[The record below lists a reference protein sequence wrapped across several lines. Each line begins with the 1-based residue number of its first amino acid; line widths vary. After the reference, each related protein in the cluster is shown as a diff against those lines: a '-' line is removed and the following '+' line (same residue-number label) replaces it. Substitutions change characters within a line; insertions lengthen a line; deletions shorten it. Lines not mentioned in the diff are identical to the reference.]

1 MSVFRSSLLALCVS
15 SIASFAWAKP
25 ELSQSWQ
32 VGDLAVP
39 ESVLYYQVKGQ
50 EYVFV
55 SLIDGQDPTAVDGK
69 GGIAVLSV
77 DGKVVKKDWVTGLN
91 APKGMA
97 VKDGILYVS
106 DITELVAIDVSSAKV
121 VARYPAKDSLFLND
135 VAAHAGDIYVS
146 DSKTGKIH
154 KLVGDKFETY
164 LEEQNGANGLTSV
177 SKGLVVGAGKEL
189 RLFDKDKKAT
199 LLAKDFGEGIDGIE
213 PLASG
218 GFIVSCW
225 PGLIYHVDSK
235 GQLTQLIDSR
245 ADKINTADIGYVP
258 EKKLVLVPNF
268 FKNSVTAYQ
277 LKE

>member
-32 VGDLAVP
+32 VGELAVP
-39 ESVLYYQVKGQ
+39 ESVLYHAGKDK

-69 GGIAVLSV
+69 GGIALISV
-77 DGKVVKKDWVTGLN
+77 DGKVVNRDWVTGLN

-97 VKDGILYVS
+97 VKDGLLYVS
-106 DITELVAIDVSSAKV
+106 DITELVAIDIAKAKV
-121 VARYPAKDSLFLND
+121 VARYPVKDSSFLND
-135 VAAHAGDIYVS
+135 VAVHEGNIYVS
-146 DSKTGKIH
+146 DSKTARVH
-154 KLVGDKFETY
+154 KLAGDKVETY
-164 LEEQNGANGLTSV
+164 LEEQVGANGLASV
-177 SKGLVVGAGKEL
+177 NKGLVVGAGKEL

-218 GFIVSCW
+218 GFVVSCW
-225 PGLIYHVDSK
+225 PGLVYHVDAK
-235 GQLTQLIDSR
+235 GHLTQLIDSR
-245 ADKINTADIGYVP
+245 ADKINTADIGYVA

-268 FKNSVTAYQ
+268 FKNTVTAYQ

>member
-32 VGDLAVP
+32 VGDLPVP
-39 ESVLYYQVKGQ
+39 ESVLYHAGKDK

-55 SLIDGQDPTAVDGK
+55 SLIDGQDPTEVDGK
-69 GGIAVLSV
+69 GGIALITA
-77 DGKVVKKDWVTGLN
+77 DGKLVNKDWVTGLN

-106 DITELVAIDVSSAKV
+106 DITELVAIDIATAKV
-121 VARYPAKDSLFLND
+121 VKRYPVKDSSFLND
-135 VAAHAGDIYVS
+135 VVLHEGHIYVS
-146 DSKTGKIH
+146 DSKTARIH
-154 KLVGDKFETY
+154 KLTGDTIEVY
-164 LEEQNGANGLTSV
+164 LEGQHGANGLASV
-177 SKGLVVGAGKEL
+177 DKGLVVGAGKEL
-189 RLFDKDKKAT
+189 RLFDKEKT
-199 LLAKDFGEGIDGIE
+199 GSLLASDFAEGIDGIE

-218 GFIVSCW
+218 GYVLSCW
-225 PGLIYHVDSK
+225 AGLIYHLDAK

-245 ADKINTADIGYVP
+245 ADKINTADIGYIAS
-258 EKKLVLVPNF
+258 KKLVLVPNF
-268 FKNSVTAYQ
+268 FKNTVTAYQ

>member
-1 MSVFRSSLLALCVS
+1 MSAFRSSLLALCVS

-39 ESVLYYQVKGQ
+39 ESVLYHSDKSQ
-50 EYVFV
+50 EFVFV

-69 GGIAVLSV
+69 GGIALLGV
-77 DGKVVKKDWVTGLN
+77 DGKVVNKEWVTGLN

-97 VKDGILYVS
+97 VKDGVLYVS
-106 DITELVAIDVSSAKV
+106 DITEVVAIDIAKAKV
-121 VARYPAKDSLFLND
+121 STRYPVKGALFLND
-135 VAAHAGDIYVS
+135 VAVHDGKVYVS

-154 KLVGDKFETY
+154 KLTGDKFETY
-164 LEEQNGANGLTSV
+164 LEEQNGANGLTSI

-225 PGLIYHVDSK
+225 PGLVYHVDAK